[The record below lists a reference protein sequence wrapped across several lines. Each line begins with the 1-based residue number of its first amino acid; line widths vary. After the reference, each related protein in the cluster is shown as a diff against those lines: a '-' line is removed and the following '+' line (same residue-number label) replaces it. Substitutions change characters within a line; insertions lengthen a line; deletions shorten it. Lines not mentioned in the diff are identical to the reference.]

1 MFYTKY
7 RPQIFS
13 QISKP
18 NDVAE
23 ALANQIKSGKTGHAY
38 LFVGPRGTGKTTAAR
53 ILAKALNCENISKSG
68 DPCDECKVCSSIKLG
83 SFMDLIEIDA
93 ASNRGIDDIRELKD
107 KIKLAPSSGGK
118 KIYIVDEVH
127 MLTTEAFNALLK
139 TLEEPPAH
147 AVFVLCT
154 TEDHKIPE
162 TIKSRC
168 QIFKFKRA
176 TTNQIVEKLKHICKK
191 ENVKMKDEDLLK
203 IANASAGGFRD
214 AENLLQQIIEGE
226 LDVDSFVGV
235 SSKQNY
241 IDFVKSINSS
251 DTPSAIR
258 QINKLYDDGVDLHS
272 WSQELLKY
280 LRDLLFISADAHE
293 GLIDETD
300 EIFDEMQN
308 QANNLNVKK
317 IALMLNEFVEA
328 TNNIKDSSIA
338 QLPLEVAV
346 VKIISTN
353 PDTDPKV
360 QSTTEPANNNPT
372 QGGDDDMKK
381 TGQKQSKTS
390 SFLNTSIDDIANAWE
405 DVLSGVL
412 GHNHGVKALL
422 KATRPASINGNLLV
436 LEVYYKFHKERLE
449 SPRNKSIVELVLSDI
464 FGESIGVSCVLSDK
478 KPERVKHKPEEL
490 TDYNVSVPTDVSVGE
505 SVLDVF
511 DGSLPL

>member
-235 SSKQNY
+235 SSKQIY
-241 IDFVKSINSS
+241 IDFVKSINLKTSPYPGFP
-251 DTPSAIR
+251 T
-258 QINKLYDDGVDLHS
+258 DL
-272 WSQELLKY
+272 QAQLMVLLCMSKK
-280 LRDLLFISADAHE
+280 ISTISE
-293 GLIDETD
+293 
-300 EIFDEMQN
+300 EIFENRFMHV
-308 QANNLNVKK
+308 AELNRMGAKIKTKGNKAFIDGNTKFKSAELMATDLRASVSLILAALIAKGKTTINRIYHLDRGYEEIEKK
-317 IALMLNEFVEA
+317 LR
-328 TNNIKDSSIA
+328 
-338 QLPLEVAV
+338 
-346 VKIISTN
+346 KIGAKI
-353 PDTDPKV
+353 
-360 QSTTEPANNNPT
+360 
-372 QGGDDDMKK
+372 
-381 TGQKQSKTS
+381 
-390 SFLNTSIDDIANAWE
+390 
-405 DVLSGVL
+405 
-412 GHNHGVKALL
+412 
-422 KATRPASINGNLLV
+422 R
-436 LEVYYKFHKERLE
+436 R
-449 SPRNKSIVELVLSDI
+449 
-464 FGESIGVSCVLSDK
+464 VS
-478 KPERVKHKPEEL
+478 
-490 TDYNVSVPTDVSVGE
+490 
-505 SVLDVF
+505 
-511 DGSLPL
+511 